1 MNMFLPQE
9 VLSFIWKGMF
19 LHSGKSNQLCIVFV
33 GFIFLIMICLIIV
46 KTTFISWPL
55 PVLQTFFLLLEKLCL
70 QDSEAS
76 SFRYNNQLKVES
88 LIWKFTFSFTK

>member
-55 PVLQTFFLLLEKLCL
+55 PVLQTFFLLLKKLCL

-76 SFRYNNQLKVES
+76 SFRYNN
-88 LIWKFTFSFTK
+88 